1 MKLWPSNLVGR
12 LCCAF
17 MLAVFAL
24 IALSFAVEWFDA
36 EPLPTKR
43 ATGTGPRNADVH
55 AAQKESIAA
64 AKPVPIA
71 RPLSAAA
78 RASFEVARRLRPCRG
93 TILCAHREASLAPDI
108 APVVEILA
116 SGELI
121 LRRPEPLASGPLPGA
136 RVSGSGHG
144 AGIVLPTHDLEMLT
158 PAARGALIAL
168 LRRWCPERPIP
179 AAKLRSSDVRM
190 PAAPLR
196 RLLSW
201 GL

>member
-1 MKLWPSNLVGR
+1 MKLWPSNLFGR
-12 LCCAF
+12 LCCAL
-17 MLAVFAL
+17 MLAIVAL
-24 IALSFAVEWFDA
+24 IALSFAVEWLDA

-43 ATGTGPRNADVH
+43 ATGALSAEVH
-55 AAQKESIAA
+55 AAEKAPVAA

-136 RVSGSGHG
+136 PVSGSGHG
-144 AGIVLPTHDLEMLT
+144 AGIVLPAHDLEKLT
-158 PAARGALIAL
+158 PAARGALVAL

-179 AAKLRSSDVRM
+179 LQKLRSSDVLM
-190 PAAPLR
+190 APAAVR

-201 GL
+201 AL